1 MIWILVG
8 VVLLGLILL
17 LVRWYI
23 DAEPKDALK
32 VAKFLGVLFIL
43 VVVGLVIA
51 SGRIGMLWLIFLG
64 LLPWIS
70 RFRALNRQAKN
81 LRGPIAGQRV
91 DRKTNF
97 VVIYLNPE
105 TGDMD
110 GRVLQGPQSG
120 KLLSEISIDEL
131 VTLYEAALLEDAESA
146 SILEAYM
153 DRMHGKSWRQK
164 SLSMNAAD
172 TSDDTPELLEQGM
185 SRSEAYKF
193 LGLQPGASKND
204 IGNAFTKLTQTGHPD
219 ESIARDIKAKAKQ
232 AKSTLLDD

>member
-1 MIWILVG
+1 MIWVLVG

-17 LVRWYI
+17 VVRWYV

-32 VAKFLGVLFIL
+32 LAKFLGVLFIL
-43 VVVGLVIA
+43 VIVGLVIA
-51 SGRIGMLWLIFLG
+51 SGRISMLWLIFLG

-70 RFRALNRQAKN
+70 RFRAMNRQAEN
-81 LRGPIAGQRV
+81 LRGPVAGQHV
-91 DRKTNF
+91 DRRTNF

-120 KLLSEISIDEL
+120 KLLSELSIDEL
-131 VTLYEAALLEDAESA
+131 VTLYEAALLEDVESA

-172 TSDDTPELLEQGM
+172 APDDMLELLEHGM

-193 LGLQPGASKND
+193 LGLQPGASKNE
-204 IGNAFTKLTQTGHPD
+204 IGNAFTNLTQTGHPD